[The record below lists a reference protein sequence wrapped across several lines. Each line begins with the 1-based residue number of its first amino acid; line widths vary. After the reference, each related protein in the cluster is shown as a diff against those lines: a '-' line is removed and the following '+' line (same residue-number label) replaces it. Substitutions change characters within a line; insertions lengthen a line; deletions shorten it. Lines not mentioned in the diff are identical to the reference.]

1 MVTLNPK
8 ILIICICFLQISVW
22 AQKDVA
28 EGKDHPFVPRFPG
41 SVIVFFNESA
51 NGVYELTLGPLVRN
65 TPNDEL
71 YTPTDTRTIEGKI
84 TSLQYMIKNEE
95 FPEVVK
101 FYEDVLKK
109 NGFEL
114 IAFTKAD
121 KPMDIAGRNWTM
133 AVYNNLSSK
142 LKSNISGSKGGKEN
156 RYYIVGQI
164 NQPAQKVLVAMII
177 NEFDKDE
184 IYVQVDVT
192 GHAEKIEKQY
202 ETDARTIETDLKEN
216 GYSVINGIYF
226 EEDKAEIKKESEPA
240 LNEIAKYLK
249 KNPGVLLYVIAH
261 TDMVGKLDFKI
272 ALSKSRADAVV
283 KALVSRYFIASDRV
297 IADGVGPLSPVATNQ
312 NLEGRKK
319 NERIE
324 LVLRS
329 F

>member
-1 MVTLNPK
+1 MEYLADYEYVVNGIVK
-8 ILIICICFLQISVW
+8 KCKSICFSEIFYRNNNTDKLPI
-22 AQKDVA
+22 
-28 EGKDHPFVPRFPG
+28 
-41 SVIVFFNESA
+41 ESLKIKM
-51 NGVYELTLGPLVRN
+51 YRKS
-65 TPNDEL
+65 
-71 YTPTDTRTIEGKI
+71 YTD
-84 TSLQYMIKNEE
+84 QH
-95 FPEVVK
+95 
-101 FYEDVLKK
+101 
-109 NGFEL
+109 
-114 IAFTKAD
+114 
-121 KPMDIAGRNWTM
+121 
-133 AVYNNLSSK
+133 K
-142 LKSNISGSKGGKEN
+142 L
-156 RYYIVGQI
+156 
-164 NQPAQKVLVAMII
+164 
-177 NEFDKDE
+177 EFDKDE